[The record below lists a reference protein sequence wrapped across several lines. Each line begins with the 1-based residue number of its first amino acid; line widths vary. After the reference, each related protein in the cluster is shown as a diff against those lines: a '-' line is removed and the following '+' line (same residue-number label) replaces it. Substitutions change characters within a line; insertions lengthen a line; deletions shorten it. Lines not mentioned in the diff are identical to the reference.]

1 MNNLINKFSIS
12 NQYIYKFGYIFY
24 GISVFL
30 ILCVMLL
37 YINFKYFVSNKDF
50 SNISIN
56 SQNKEDSFI
65 ELEDSFIELKE
76 PSFNSIQQ
84 LKITAGKNNLST
96 KDLSNIFQK
105 HAYLIDSVR
114 KMKQVPD
121 ITIDKFPHDFN
132 EINSTKVKKS
142 LFIKS
147 LLPLIIRENNKIL
160 DTRNR
165 ILKIQSSS
173 VNYIKRSE
181 ALWLKKQYVNYK
193 VKNHNITD
201 LLLRVDTVPVSIALA
216 QAAIESGWGTSRFV
230 IEGNALFG
238 QWSWNK
244 GSGIVPI
251 ERDVAETYEIKAFDS
266 LSDSVASY
274 MKNLNTN
281 NNYLDFRKFRNEF
294 KSNGDTLDSLS
305 LLKFLVKYAENENY
319 SNILEKIIVKN
330 KLKDF
335 DEVKIYIAPYE
346 VATLNVTQ
354 Q

>member
-1 MNNLINKFSIS
+1 MKNLINKFSIS

-30 ILCVMLL
+30 ILGVMLL
-37 YINFKYFVSNKDF
+37 SVNFKYFVSNKEF
-50 SNISIN
+50 SNILTN
-56 SQNKEDSFI
+56 SQNKEDLPI
-65 ELEDSFIELKE
+65 EFKELD
-76 PSFNSIQQ
+76 FNSIQQ
-84 LKITAGKNNLST
+84 LKIAAGKNDLSS
-96 KDLSNIFQK
+96 KDLSIIFEK
-105 HAYLIDSVR
+105 HSYLLDSVR
-114 KMKQVPD
+114 KIKQVPD

-132 EINSTKVKKS
+132 EINSTKVKKT

-165 ILKIQSSS
+165 IIKIQNSSF
-173 VNYIKRSE
+173 NYIKRSE
-181 ALWLKKQYVNYK
+181 ALWLKEQYVDYK
-193 VKNHNITD
+193 VKNHNTTD
-201 LLLRVDTVPVSIALA
+201 LLLRVDTVPVSITLA

-251 ERDVAETYEIKAFDS
+251 ERDIEETYEIKAFDN

-281 NNYLDFRKFRNEF
+281 NNYLNFRKFRNEF
-294 KSNGDTLDSLS
+294 KSNGDALDSLR
-305 LLKFLVKYAENENY
+305 LLKFLTKYAENENY
-319 SNILEKIIVKN
+319 PNILEKIIVKN

-335 DEVKIYIAPYE
+335 DKVKIYISPYE

>member
-1 MNNLINKFSIS
+1 MNNLINKFSTS

-30 ILCVMLL
+30 ILGVMLL
-37 YINFKYFVSNKDF
+37 SINFKYSFSNKDF
-50 SNISIN
+50 SNISTN
-56 SQNKEDSFI
+56 SQNKEDS
-65 ELEDSFIELKE
+65 LIELKE
-76 PSFNSIQQ
+76 PGFNSIQQ
-84 LKITAGKNNLST
+84 LKITAGKNSLST
-96 KDLSNIFQK
+96 EDLGNIFKK

-114 KMKQVPD
+114 KIKQVPD
-121 ITIDKFPHDFN
+121 ITIDKFPRDFN

-165 ILKIQSSS
+165 IIKIQSNS

-193 VKNHNITD
+193 VKNHNLND

-230 IEGNALFG
+230 TEGNALFG

-251 ERDVAETYEIKAFDS
+251 ERDIEETYEIRAFES

-294 KSNGDTLDSLS
+294 KSNGDALDSLR

-330 KLKDF
+330 KFKDF

>member
-30 ILCVMLL
+30 ILGVMLL
-37 YINFKYFVSNKDF
+37 SINFKYLFSNKDF

-56 SQNKEDSFI
+56 SQKKEDS
-65 ELEDSFIELKE
+65 LIELKE
-76 PSFNSIQQ
+76 PGFNSVQQ
-84 LKITAGKNNLST
+84 LKITAGKNSLNT
-96 KDLSNIFQK
+96 EDLGNIFKK

-114 KMKQVPD
+114 KIKQVPD

-132 EINSTKVKKS
+132 KINSTKVKKS

-165 ILKIQSSS
+165 IIKIQSNS

-193 VKNHNITD
+193 VKNHNLND

-230 IEGNALFG
+230 TEGNALFG

-251 ERDVAETYEIKAFDS
+251 ERDIEETYEIRAFES

-294 KSNGDTLDSLS
+294 KSNGDALDSLR

-330 KLKDF
+330 KFKDF

>member
-1 MNNLINKFSIS
+1 MNNLINKFSIGD
-12 NQYIYKFGYIFY
+12 QYIYKFGYIFY
-24 GISVFL
+24 GLSVLL
-30 ILCVMLL
+30 ILGVMLL
-37 YINFKYFVSNKDF
+37 SINFKYFVSNKDS

-56 SQNKEDSFI
+56 SQNKEDS
-65 ELEDSFIELKE
+65 LIELKE
-76 PSFNSIQQ
+76 PNFNSIQQ
-84 LKITAGKNNLST
+84 LKITTGKNNLST
-96 KDLSNIFQK
+96 KDLSKIFEK

-114 KMKQVPD
+114 KIKQVPD
-121 ITIDKFPHDFN
+121 ITIDKFPDDFN

-165 ILKIQSSS
+165 IIKIQTSS
-173 VNYIKRSE
+173 VNYTKRSE

-251 ERDVAETYEIKAFDS
+251 ERDIEETYEIKAFES
-266 LSDSVASY
+266 LSGSVASY

-281 NNYLDFRKFRNEF
+281 KNYLNFRKFRNEF
-294 KSNGDTLDSLS
+294 KSNGDTLDSLR
-305 LLKFLVKYAENENY
+305 LLKFLTKYAQNENY

>member
-1 MNNLINKFSIS
+1 MKNLINKFSIS

-30 ILCVMLL
+30 ILGVMLL
-37 YINFKYFVSNKDF
+37 SVNFKYFVSNKEF
-50 SNISIN
+50 SNILTN
-56 SQNKEDSFI
+56 SQNKEDLPI
-65 ELEDSFIELKE
+65 EFKELD
-76 PSFNSIQQ
+76 FNSIQQ
-84 LKITAGKNNLST
+84 LKIAAGKNDLSS
-96 KDLSNIFQK
+96 KDLSIIFEK
-105 HAYLIDSVR
+105 HSYLLDSVR
-114 KMKQVPD
+114 KIKQVPD

-132 EINSTKVKKS
+132 EINSTKVKKT

-165 ILKIQSSS
+165 IIKIQNSSF
-173 VNYIKRSE
+173 NYIKRSE

-193 VKNHNITD
+193 VKNHNTTD
-201 LLLRVDTVPVSIALA
+201 LLLRVDTVPVSITLA

-251 ERDVAETYEIKAFDS
+251 ERDIEETYEIKAFDN

-281 NNYLDFRKFRNEF
+281 NNYLNFRKFRNEF
-294 KSNGDTLDSLS
+294 KSNGDALDSLR
-305 LLKFLVKYAENENY
+305 LLKFLTKYAENENY
-319 SNILEKIIVKN
+319 PNILEKIIVKN

-335 DEVKIYIAPYE
+335 DKVKIYISPYE

>member
-1 MNNLINKFSIS
+1 MNNLIKKFSTS
-12 NQYIYKFGYIFY
+12 SQYAYKFGYIFY
-24 GISVFL
+24 GISIFL
-30 ILCVMLL
+30 ISVIMLL
-37 YINFKYFVSNKDF
+37 SINFKYFVSNKDF
-50 SNISIN
+50 ANFSTN
-56 SQNKEDSFI
+56 SQTKEAPI
-65 ELEDSFIELKE
+65 IELKE
-76 PSFNSIQQ
+76 PGFNSTQQ
-84 LKITAGKNNLST
+84 LKITVEKNDLST
-96 KDLSNIFQK
+96 KDLNNIFEK
-105 HAYLIDSVR
+105 HAYLIESVR
-114 KMKQVPD
+114 KIKQVPD
-121 ITIDKFPHDFN
+121 ITINKFPNDFN

-165 ILKIQSSS
+165 IIKIQSTP
-173 VNYIKRSE
+173 VNYIKRSDG
-181 ALWLKKQYVNYK
+181 LWLKKQYIKYK
-193 VKNHNITD
+193 VKNHNFND

-230 IEGNALFG
+230 TEGNALFG

-251 ERDVAETYEIKAFDS
+251 ERDIAETYEIKAFDS
-266 LSDSVASY
+266 LGGSIASY

-281 NNYLDFRKFRNEF
+281 NNYADFRKFRNEF
-294 KSNGDTLDSLS
+294 KSNGDIFDSLM

-346 VATLNVTQ
+346 VATLSTFKF
-354 Q
+354 

>member
-30 ILCVMLL
+30 ILGVMLL
-37 YINFKYFVSNKDF
+37 SISFKYFVSNKDF

-56 SQNKEDSFI
+56 SQNKEGS
-65 ELEDSFIELKE
+65 LIELKE
-76 PSFNSIQQ
+76 PGFNSIQQ
-84 LKITAGKNNLST
+84 LKITAGKNDLST
-96 KDLSNIFQK
+96 EDLSNIFKK

-114 KMKQVPD
+114 KIKQVPD
-121 ITIDKFPHDFN
+121 ITIDKFPRDFN

-165 ILKIQSSS
+165 IIKIQSSS

-193 VKNHNITD
+193 VKNHNLND